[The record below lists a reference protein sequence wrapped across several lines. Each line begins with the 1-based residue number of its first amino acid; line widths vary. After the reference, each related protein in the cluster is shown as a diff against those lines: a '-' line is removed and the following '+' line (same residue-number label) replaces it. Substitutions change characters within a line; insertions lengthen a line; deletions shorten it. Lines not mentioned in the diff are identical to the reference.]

1 MNVFYDNEVDA
12 LYIQLGQEEPE
23 GVSEMSDGLNV
34 DLTHDG
40 KVVGI
45 EILEASK
52 KLDLQTILV
61 YSLDIDQN
69 QLFRKVV

>member
-1 MNVFYDNEVDA
+1 MNIFYDNEVDA

-23 GVSEMSDGLNV
+23 GVSEMSNGLNV

-40 KVVGI
+40 KVVGR

-52 KLDLQTILV
+52 KLDPQTILV

-69 QLFRKVV
+69 RLFRKVA

>member
-1 MNVFYDNEVDA
+1 MKVFYDNEVDA
-12 LYIQLGQEEPE
+12 LYIQLGQEDPE
-23 GVSEMSDGLNV
+23 GVSEMSNGLNV

-61 YSLDIDQN
+61 YSLDIDQK
-69 QLFRKVV
+69 QLFRKVA